1 MSSHIGTR
9 DKNMKRILHEILGLL
24 TEGSFLCIHIRG
36 Y

>member
-24 TEGSFLCIHIRG
+24 AEGSFLCIHIRG